1 MPVGAFANCRRTE
14 GPGNASKRPL
24 SPPSGLSDK
33 GKGDPPVKRALL
45 AALALAIAT
54 AAGHAQSPDCN
65 LEGATTED
73 IQRCLVAIKGELS
86 DVLSN
91 MDELRRHAIAF
102 GLIAGWGLAGIFYG
116 VVHWLRK
123 SCKSPEWRIAGY
135 TALILSFTIAS
146 LPVVKWGGTF

>member
-1 MPVGAFANCRRTE
+1 M
-14 GPGNASKRPL
+14 KH
-24 SPPSGLSDK
+24 
-33 GKGDPPVKRALL
+33 ALL

-54 AAGHAQSPDCN
+54 AAGHAQSPDCGSLEL
-65 LEGATTED
+65 LEGATADD

-86 DVLSN
+86 DVLSD

-146 LPVVKWGGTF
+146 LLVVKWGGTF